1 MGMGRQQLAVKEA
14 YMTGQEFAS
23 YVETQCGNSGK
34 QYQVYMNLKPNDS
47 WCAALISTCA
57 QRLNISSTLIP
68 KATRCAQIRDLAD
81 SNSTLHE
88 WIDQGSV
95 KKPKPGD
102 IACIRWDSSSN
113 TCNCVGVVTSYNSNA
128 ETVDIAIGDFGST
141 GSKNSK
147 VRLVTYS
154 DSLSCIQ
161 GYIRPDWSKA

>member
-1 MGMGRQQLAVKEA
+1 
-14 YMTGQEFAS
+14 MTGQEFAS

-34 QYQVYMNLKPNDS
+34 QYQAYMNLKPNDS

-57 QRLNISSTLIP
+57 QRLGISSAVIP
-68 KATRCAQIRDLAD
+68 KATRCTQIRDLAD
-81 SNSTLHE
+81 SNSALHE
-88 WIDQGSV
+88 WIEQGSAG
-95 KKPKPGD
+95 KPKPGD

-113 TCNCVGVVTSYNSNA
+113 SCNCVGVVTSYNSKD

-161 GYIRPDWSKA
+161 GYVRPDWSKA